1 MARIVVLSD
10 GETFSGVT
18 GSAIFEV
25 PDDWDA
31 DRIEAALKD
40 EEIEPIINLRDE
52 PAPLFSTRFSEEDVR
67 ALAEEAEVPFELA
80 MERAEEWSSSI
91 EDRLTEL
98 GNEQLLSVVRDG
110 QP

>member
-1 MARIVVLSD
+1 MARIVVLND
-10 GETFSGVT
+10 GETFSAVT

-40 EEIEPIINLRDE
+40 AEITSIIDLRDE
-52 PAPLFSTRFSEEDVR
+52 PAPIFSTRFSVEDVR

-80 MERAEEWSSSI
+80 LERAEEWSQPI
-91 EDRLTEL
+91 QDRITEL
-98 GNEQLLSVVRDG
+98 GNEQLLNVIRDG

>member
-1 MARIVVLSD
+1 MARIVTLND
-10 GETFSGVT
+10 RATFSPVG
-18 GSAIFEV
+18 GAAIFEV
-25 PDDWDA
+25 PDDWDTE
-31 DRIEAALKD
+31 RIEDALS
-40 EEIEPIINLRDE
+40 EQAIEPIIELRDE
-52 PAPLFSTRFSEEDVR
+52 PAPIFSTRFSEDDVR